1 MVVSGVI
8 EMNTDLKTAL
18 VTVIANLVVFLA
30 SGWLM
35 VMVLGWLGIAGIT
48 YGKALVIVLLIDFLK
63 TNNK

>member
-1 MVVSGVI
+1 
-8 EMNTDLKTAL
+8 MNKDLTIAL
-18 VTVIANLVVFLA
+18 ATVIANLVIFLA

-35 VMVLGWLGIAGIT
+35 MMVLGWLGILGIT

>member
-1 MVVSGVI
+1 
-8 EMNTDLKTAL
+8 MNKDLTNAC
-18 VTVIANLVVFLA
+18 VTVIANLAVFLA